1 MASNFEDIFWYQN
14 PPMSTKPENIR
25 SMGWSVARS
34 REGLYTETEDLPQQT
49 AGAGNITMD
58 LSSKISVGGYQN
70 NSKTTFDLQSNNFS
84 FVFENQNINNYDEVP
99 PAVQDAINNN
109 TPAPAEEEQQQPAIN
124 YYLNT
129 SGFTGSVTSLSNP
142 QWSNTNMT
150 ITFTSVTSVFNNGL
164 IASVTN
170 NASVVVTLSKLLTLS
185 NWYESADEG
194 FSLVQQVA
202 DVNITGNNLV
212 QETYDWTFD
221 HGLLLVPPAFH
232 STDTISPL
240 TDCP

>member
-1 MASNFEDIFWYQN
+1 MASNFKDIFWYQN
-14 PPMSTKPENIR
+14 PPMSTKPKNIR
-25 SMGWSVARS
+25 SMGWSVAPS
-34 REGLYTETEDLPQQT
+34 RNGLYTETEDLPQQT

-70 NSKTTFDLQSNNFS
+70 NSKNNFDLQSNNSS
-84 FVFENQNINNYDEVP
+84 FVFENQNINNYNQVP
-99 PAVQDAINNN
+99 PAVKDAINNN
-109 TPAPAEEEQQQPAIN
+109 TPAPEEEEQQPTVN

-150 ITFTSVTSVFNNGL
+150 ITFTSVTSVFSNGL
-164 IASVTN
+164 ITTITN

-185 NWYESADEG
+185 NWYESADD

-221 HGLLLVPPAFH
+221 HGLLLIAPTFH
-232 STDTISPL
+232 STDIISPL
-240 TDCP
+240 TNCP